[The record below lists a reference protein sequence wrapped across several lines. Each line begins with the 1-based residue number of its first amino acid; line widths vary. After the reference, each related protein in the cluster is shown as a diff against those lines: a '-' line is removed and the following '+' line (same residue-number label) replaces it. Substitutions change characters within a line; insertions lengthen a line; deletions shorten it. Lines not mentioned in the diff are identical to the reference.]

1 MDIKE
6 LLPKDTEGRLRIIQE
21 TVPGRQITLAH
32 VITSP
37 KPIVYRKLGLNPD
50 IDFDRS
56 AIGIITVTPSE
67 SAVIGADIAIKSGD
81 VYLGFVDRFSG
92 TLIVTGTVSETEAAL
107 KAILDYVEE
116 KMLLFIISRMI

>member
-1 MDIKE
+1 M
-6 LLPKDTEGRLRIIQE
+6 
-21 TVPGRQITLAH
+21 PGRQITLAH

-92 TLIVTGTVSETEAAL
+92 TLILTGRISASRFYL
-107 KAILDYVEE
+107 SILPLIVGYF
-116 KMLLFIISRMI
+116 LIYLNI

>member
-50 IDFDRS
+50 ID
-56 AIGIITVTPSE
+56 
-67 SAVIGADIAIKSGD
+67 
-81 VYLGFVDRFSG
+81 
-92 TLIVTGTVSETEAAL
+92 LIVLRSVSSQL
-107 KAILDYVEE
+107 PQVN
-116 KMLLFIISRMI
+116 LL

>member
-56 AIGIITVTPSE
+56 AIGIITVTP
-67 SAVIGADIAIKSGD
+67 DIAIKSGD

-92 TLIVTGTVSETEAAL
+92 TLILTGRISAVESAVKAVIHYFQNDLGYATCPVT
-107 KAILDYVEE
+107 K
-116 KMLLFIISRMI
+116 K